1 LEYVCLAVT
10 ALPTVDVTVY
20 PFECDAFGHLNE
32 ASFLAVFE
40 RARWDAL
47 AKGPGMDL
55 FKRNHVWPAVR
66 KATVDY
72 RAGAFPGD
80 VLSIDTVLTDRGTT
94 SFTMQHVAKR
104 VSDGALIAEAT
115 LVFVCIDRAG
125 RPTPIPDEVARAFG
139 GPRATSRDPLR
150 VSSGGA
156 DLAVDVRGEGA
167 PILFIHGF
175 PFDRTMWRHQFA
187 GLSRWKR
194 IAPDLRGAGASSA
207 PPDGYSVARYADD
220 IVKVLDALELE
231 RAVVCGLS
239 LGGYILFEL
248 LRRHAGRV
256 RAAVFCN
263 TKASADSAEA
273 RRGRDEM
280 AALAERDGA
289 AAVAEKL
296 VPQVLAAATVA
307 AQPDVVA
314 HVREMINRTPVPGLV
329 GALRALRDRPDS
341 TPMLG
346 SIGVPALVVAGE
358 EDKIAPPDVMRLM
371 AQAIPGAQFAVIP
384 EAGHLA
390 PLEQP
395 LATSRIVADFLDGLR

>member
-1 LEYVCLAVT
+1 MT
-10 ALPTVDVTVY
+10 ALPTVDLTVY

-32 ASFLAVFE
+32 ASFLALFE

-55 FKRNHVWPAVR
+55 FKRNQVWPAVR
-66 KATVDY
+66 KATVEY

-80 VLSIDTVLTDRGTT
+80 VLSIETVLTDRGTT

-104 VSDGALIAEAT
+104 VLDGALIAEAT

-125 RPTPIPDEVARAFG
+125 RPTPIPDEVARALG
-139 GPRATSRDPLR
+139 GPRGTARDPLR
-150 VSSGGA
+150 VLAGGA
-156 DLAVDVRGEGA
+156 DLAVEVRGEGA

-175 PFDRTMWRHQFA
+175 PFDRTVWRHQLA

-194 IAPDLRGAGASSA
+194 IAPDLRGAGASSVPA
-207 PPDGYSVARYADD
+207 DGYSVARYADD
-220 IVKVLDALELE
+220 IVQVLDTLELE
-231 RAVVCGLS
+231 RAAVCGLS

-248 LRRHAGRV
+248 LRRHPERV

-263 TKASADSAEA
+263 TKAAADSAEA

-280 AALAERDGA
+280 AALAQREGA
-289 AAVAEKL
+289 AAVAERL
-296 VPQVLAAATVA
+296 LPQLLAPATFA

-314 HVREMINRTPVPGLV
+314 HVREMITRTPVPGLV

-341 TPMLG
+341 TATLG
-346 SIGVPALVVAGE
+346 TIGVPVLVVAGE
-358 EDKIAPPDVMRLM
+358 DDKIAPVGGMRAM
-371 AQAIPGAQFAVIP
+371 AQAIPRAHFAVIP
-384 EAGHLA
+384 AAGHLA

-395 LATSRIVADFLDGLR
+395 LATSRTVADFLDGLR

>member
-1 LEYVCLAVT
+1 MT
-10 ALPTVDVTVY
+10 ALPTVDLTVY

-32 ASFLAVFE
+32 ASFLALFE

-55 FKRNHVWPAVR
+55 FKRNQVWPAVR
-66 KATVDY
+66 KATVEY

-80 VLSIDTVLTDRGTT
+80 VLRVETVLTDRGTT

-104 VSDGALIAEAT
+104 VLDGALIAEAT

-139 GPRATSRDPLR
+139 GPRGTARDPLR
-150 VSSGGA
+150 VSAGGA
-156 DLAVDVRGEGA
+156 DLAVEVRGEGT

-175 PFDRTMWRHQFA
+175 PLDRTLWRHQLA

-194 IAPDLRGAGASSA
+194 IALDLRGAGASGA
-207 PPDGYSVARYADD
+207 PADGYSVARYADD
-220 IVKVLDALELE
+220 IVQVLDTLGLE
-231 RAVVCGLS
+231 RTVVCGLS

-248 LRRHAGRV
+248 LRRHAARV

-263 TKASADSAEA
+263 TKATADTPEA
-273 RRGRDEM
+273 RRGRDDM
-280 AALAERDGA
+280 AALAEREGTGA
-289 AAVAEKL
+289 IAERL
-296 VPQVLAAATVA
+296 LPQLLAPATFA

-314 HVREMINRTPVPGLV
+314 HVREMINRTPIPGLV
-329 GALRALRDRPDS
+329 GALHAMRDRPDS

-346 SIGVPALVVAGE
+346 GIKVPTLVVAGE
-358 EDKIAPPDVMRLM
+358 EDKITPADGMRAM

-384 EAGHLA
+384 AAGHLS

-395 LATSRIVADFLDGLR
+395 LATSRALADFLEGLR

>member
-1 LEYVCLAVT
+1 MT
-10 ALPTVDVTVY
+10 ALPTVDLTVY

-32 ASFLAVFE
+32 ASFLALFE

-66 KATVDY
+66 KATVEY

-80 VLSIDTVLTDRGTT
+80 VLSIETVLTDRGTT

-104 VSDGALIAEAT
+104 LSDGALIAEAT

-125 RPTPIPDEVARAFG
+125 RPAPIPDEVARALG
-139 GPRATSRDPLR
+139 GPRGTSRDPLR
-150 VSSGGA
+150 ISVDGA
-156 DLAVDVRGEGA
+156 DLAVEVRGEGT
-167 PILFIHGF
+167 PIVFIHGF
-175 PFDRTMWRHQFA
+175 PFDRTMWRHQLA

-194 IAPDLRGAGASSA
+194 VALDLRGAGASSGPA
-207 PPDGYSVARYADD
+207 DGYSVARYADD
-220 IVKVLDALELE
+220 VVQVLDALALE
-231 RAVVCGLS
+231 QAVVCGLS
-239 LGGYILFEL
+239 LGGYIVFDL
-248 LRRHAGRV
+248 LRRHARRV

-263 TKASADSAEA
+263 TKSAADTPEA

-280 AALAERDGA
+280 AALAEREGA
-289 AAVAEKL
+289 AAVAERL
-296 VPQVLAAATVA
+296 VPQLLAPATFA

-314 HVREMINRTPVPGLV
+314 QVREMINRTPLAGLV
-329 GALRALRDRPDS
+329 GALQALRDRPDS
-341 TPMLG
+341 TPLLG
-346 SIGVPALVVAGE
+346 SIGVPTLVVAGG
-358 EDKIAPPDVMRLM
+358 DDRITPADGMRGM

-384 EAGHLA
+384 AAGHLA

>member
-1 LEYVCLAVT
+1 VT
-10 ALPTVDVTVY
+10 ALPTVDLTVY

-32 ASFLAVFE
+32 ASFLALFE
-40 RARWDAL
+40 RARWDTL

-55 FKRNHVWPAVR
+55 FKRNQIWPAVR
-66 KATVDY
+66 KATVEY

-80 VLSIDTVLTDRGTT
+80 VLRIDTVVTDRGTT

-125 RPTPIPDEVARAFG
+125 RPAPIPEEVARVLG
-139 GPRATSRDPLR
+139 GPRGTARDPLR
-150 VSSGGA
+150 VPVGGA
-156 DLAVDVRGEGA
+156 ELAVEVRGEGA

-175 PFDRTMWRHQFA
+175 PFDRTVWRHQLA

-194 IAPDLRGAGASSA
+194 IAPDLRGAGASSVPA
-207 PPDGYSVARYADD
+207 DGYSVAQYADD
-220 IVKVLDALELE
+220 IVQVLDTLELD

-239 LGGYILFEL
+239 LGGYTLFEL

-256 RAAVFCN
+256 RAAVFCSA
-263 TKASADSAEA
+263 KATADSAEA

-280 AALAERDGA
+280 ATLVEREGTG
-289 AAVAEKL
+289 AVAERL
-296 VPQVLAAATVA
+296 LPQLLAPATFA

-314 HVREMINRTPVPGLV
+314 HVREMIDRTPVPGLV

-346 SIGVPALVVAGE
+346 AISVPTLVIAGE
-358 EDKIAPPDVMRLM
+358 ADKIAPPDGLRAM
-371 AQAIPGAQFAVIP
+371 AQAVPGAQFAAIP
-384 EAGHLA
+384 AAGHLA

-395 LATSRIVADFLDGLR
+395 LGTSRALADFLDGVR

>member
-1 LEYVCLAVT
+1 VT
-10 ALPTVDVTVY
+10 ALPTVDLTVY

-32 ASFLAVFE
+32 ASFLALFE

-55 FKRNHVWPAVR
+55 FKRNQVWPAVR
-66 KATVDY
+66 KATVEY

-80 VLSIDTVLTDRGTT
+80 VLSIETVLTDRGTT

-104 VSDGALIAEAT
+104 TRDGTLIAEAT

-125 RPTPIPDEVARAFG
+125 RPTPIPDEVARALG
-139 GPRATSRDPLR
+139 GPRGTARDPLR
-150 VSSGGA
+150 VSAGGA
-156 DLAVDVRGEGA
+156 DLAVEVRGEGA

-175 PFDRTMWRHQFA
+175 PFDRTMWRHQLA

-207 PPDGYSVARYADD
+207 PADGYSVARYADD
-220 IVKVLDALELE
+220 LVQVLDTLELE

-263 TKASADSAEA
+263 TKATADSAEA

-280 AALAERDGA
+280 AALAEREGA
-289 AAVAEKL
+289 AAIAERL
-296 VPQVLAAATVA
+296 LPQLLAPATVA

-314 HVREMINRTPVPGLV
+314 HVREMIHRTPIPGLV
-329 GALRALRDRPDS
+329 GALHALRDRPDS
-341 TPMLG
+341 TPLLG
-346 SIGVPALVVAGE
+346 SIGVPTLVIAGE
-358 EDKIAPPDVMRLM
+358 DDKITPADGMRVM

-384 EAGHLA
+384 AAGHLS

>member
-1 LEYVCLAVT
+1 VT
-10 ALPTVDVTVY
+10 ALPTVDLTVY

-32 ASFLAVFE
+32 ASFLALFE

-55 FKRNHVWPAVR
+55 FKRNQVWPAVR
-66 KATVDY
+66 KATVEY

-80 VLSIDTVLTDRGTT
+80 VLSIETVVTDRGTT

-104 VSDGALIAEAT
+104 ASDGALVAEAT

-125 RPTPIPDEVARAFG
+125 RPTPIPDEVARVLG
-139 GPRATSRDPLR
+139 GPRGTARDPLR
-150 VSSGGA
+150 VSAGGA
-156 DLAVDVRGEGA
+156 DLAVEVRGEGA

-175 PFDRTMWRHQFA
+175 PFDRTVWRHQLA

-207 PPDGYSVARYADD
+207 PADGYSVARYADD
-220 IVKVLDALELE
+220 IVQVLDALGLE

-248 LRRHAGRV
+248 LRRHPGRV
-256 RAAVFCN
+256 RAAVFCGS
-263 TKASADSAEA
+263 KATADSAEA
-273 RRGRDEM
+273 RRGREEM
-280 AALAERDGA
+280 AALAEREGTR
-289 AAVAEKL
+289 AVAERL
-296 VPQVLAAATVA
+296 LPQLLAAATFA

-314 HVREMINRTPVPGLV
+314 HVREMIERTPVPGLV

-346 SIGVPALVVAGE
+346 AIGVPSLVVAGQD
-358 EDKIAPPDVMRLM
+358 DKIAPADGLRAM
-371 AQAIPGAQFAVIP
+371 AEAIPSARFAVIP
-384 EAGHLA
+384 AAGHLA

-395 LATSRIVADFLDGLR
+395 LATSRALADFLDGLR

>member
-1 LEYVCLAVT
+1 MT
-10 ALPTVDVTVY
+10 ALPTVDLTVY

-32 ASFLAVFE
+32 ASFLALFE

-55 FKRNHVWPAVR
+55 FKRNQVWPAVR
-66 KATVDY
+66 KATVEY

-80 VLSIDTVLTDRGTT
+80 VLSVDTAVTDRGTT
-94 SFTMQHVAKR
+94 SFTMQHAAKR
-104 VSDGALIAEAT
+104 VADGVLVAEAT

-125 RPTPIPDEVARAFG
+125 RPTPIPEEVARALG
-139 GPRATSRDPLR
+139 GPRGTARDPLR
-150 VSSGGA
+150 VPVEGA
-156 DLAVDVRGEGA
+156 DLAVEVRGEGA

-175 PFDRTMWRHQFA
+175 PLDRTMWRHQLA

-207 PPDGYSVARYADD
+207 PADGYSVARYADD
-220 IVKVLDALELE
+220 IVQVLDTLGLE
-231 RAVVCGLS
+231 RVVVCGLS

-248 LRRHAGRV
+248 LRRHPGRV
-256 RAAVFCN
+256 RGAVFCN
-263 TKASADSAEA
+263 TKAAADSAEA

-280 AALAERDGA
+280 TALAEREGTG
-289 AAVAEKL
+289 AVAERL
-296 VPQVLAAATVA
+296 LPQLLAPDTVT
-307 AQPDVVA
+307 AQPEVVA
-314 HVREMINRTPVPGLV
+314 HVREMIRRTPVAGVL
-329 GALRALRDRPDS
+329 GALHALRDRPDS

-358 EDKIAPPDVMRLM
+358 DDKIAPPGDARIM
-371 AQAIPGAQFAVIP
+371 AQAIPGAKFAVIP
-384 EAGHLA
+384 AAGHLA

-395 LATSRIVADFLDGLR
+395 LATGRVLADFLDGLR

>member
-1 LEYVCLAVT
+1 VT
-10 ALPTVDVTVY
+10 ALPTVDLTVY

-32 ASFLAVFE
+32 ASFLALLE

-55 FKRNHVWPAVR
+55 FKRNQVWPAVR
-66 KATVDY
+66 KATVEY

-80 VLSIDTVLTDRGTT
+80 VLSVETVLTDRGTT

-104 VSDGALIAEAT
+104 VSDGALVAEAT

-125 RPTPIPDEVARAFG
+125 RPTPIPDEVARALG
-139 GPRATSRDPLR
+139 GPRGTARDPLR
-150 VSSGGA
+150 VAAGGA
-156 DLAVDVRGEGA
+156 DLAVEARGEGA

-175 PFDRTMWRHQFA
+175 PLDRTVWRHQLA

-207 PPDGYSVARYADD
+207 PADGYSVARYADD
-220 IVKVLDALELE
+220 IVHVLDALGLE

-248 LRRHAGRV
+248 LRRHPGRV

-263 TKASADSAEA
+263 TKAAADSAEA

-280 AALAERDGA
+280 AALAEREGTGGG
-289 AAVAEKL
+289 AVAERL
-296 VPQVLAAATVA
+296 LPQLLAPATFA

-329 GALRALRDRPDS
+329 GALHALRDRPDS

-346 SIGVPALVVAGE
+346 TIGVPVLVVAGE
-358 EDKIAPPDVMRLM
+358 DDKIAPSGGMRAM

-384 EAGHLA
+384 AAGHLA

-395 LATSRIVADFLDGLR
+395 LATSRTLADFLDGLR

>member
-1 LEYVCLAVT
+1 VT
-10 ALPTVDVTVY
+10 ALPTVDLTVY

-32 ASFLAVFE
+32 ASFLALFE
-40 RARWDAL
+40 RARWDTL

-55 FKRNHVWPAVR
+55 FKRNQIWPAVR
-66 KATVDY
+66 KATVEY

-80 VLSIDTVLTDRGTT
+80 VLRIDTVVTDRGTT

-125 RPTPIPDEVARAFG
+125 RPAPIPEEVARVLG
-139 GPRATSRDPLR
+139 GPRGTARDPLR
-150 VSSGGA
+150 VSVAGA
-156 DLAVDVRGEGA
+156 ELAVEVRGEGA

-175 PFDRTMWRHQFA
+175 PFDRTVWRHQLA

-194 IAPDLRGAGASSA
+194 IAPDLRGAGASSVPA
-207 PPDGYSVARYADD
+207 DGYSVAQYADD
-220 IVKVLDALELE
+220 IVQVLDTLELD

-239 LGGYILFEL
+239 LGGYTLFEL

-256 RAAVFCN
+256 RAAVFCSA
-263 TKASADSAEA
+263 KATADSAEA

-280 AALAERDGA
+280 ATLVEREGTG
-289 AAVAEKL
+289 AVAERL
-296 VPQVLAAATVA
+296 LPQLLAPATFA

-346 SIGVPALVVAGE
+346 AISVPTLVIAGE
-358 EDKIAPPDVMRLM
+358 ADKIAPADGLRAM
-371 AQAIPGAQFAVIP
+371 AQAIPGAQLATIP
-384 EAGHLA
+384 AAGHLA

-395 LATSRIVADFLDGLR
+395 LGTSRALADFLDGVR

>member
-1 LEYVCLAVT
+1 VT
-10 ALPTVDVTVY
+10 ALPTVDLTVY

-32 ASFLAVFE
+32 ASFLALFE

-55 FKRNHVWPAVR
+55 FKRNQVWPAVR
-66 KATVDY
+66 KATVEY

-80 VLSIDTVLTDRGTT
+80 VLSIETVVTDRGTT

-104 VSDGALIAEAT
+104 VSDGAIVAEAT

-125 RPTPIPDEVARAFG
+125 RPTPIPDEVARVLG
-139 GPRATSRDPLR
+139 GPRGTARDPLR
-150 VSSGGA
+150 VPAGGA
-156 DLAVDVRGEGA
+156 DLAVEVRGEGA

-175 PFDRTMWRHQFA
+175 PFDRTMWRHQLA

-194 IAPDLRGAGASSA
+194 IAPDLRGAGASSVPA
-207 PPDGYSVARYADD
+207 DGYSVARYADD
-220 IVKVLDALELE
+220 IVQVLDALELE

-248 LRRHAGRV
+248 LRRHPTRV
-256 RAAVFCN
+256 RAAVLCN
-263 TKASADSAEA
+263 TKAAADSAEA
-273 RRGRDEM
+273 RRARDEM
-280 AALAERDGA
+280 ATLAEREGA
-289 AAVAEKL
+289 AAIAERL
-296 VPQVLAAATVA
+296 LPQLLAPATFA
-307 AQPDVVA
+307 AQPDLVA

-341 TPMLG
+341 TPTLG
-346 SIGVPALVVAGE
+346 TIGVPALVVAGQD
-358 EDKIAPPDVMRLM
+358 DKIAPADGMRAM
-371 AQAIPGAQFAVIP
+371 AEAIPGAQFAVIP
-384 EAGHLA
+384 AAGHLA

-395 LATSRIVADFLDGLR
+395 LATSRALADFLDGLR

>member
-1 LEYVCLAVT
+1 VT
-10 ALPTVDVTVY
+10 ALPTVDLTVY

-32 ASFLAVFE
+32 ASFLALFE

-55 FKRNHVWPAVR
+55 FKRNQVWPAVR
-66 KATVDY
+66 KATVEY

-80 VLSIDTVLTDRGTT
+80 VLSIETVLTDRGTT

-104 VSDGALIAEAT
+104 TKDGALIAEAT

-125 RPTPIPDEVARAFG
+125 RPTPIPDEVARALGG
-139 GPRATSRDPLR
+139 GPRGTARDPLR
-150 VSSGGA
+150 VSAGGA
-156 DLAVDVRGEGA
+156 DLAVEVRGEGA

-175 PFDRTMWRHQFA
+175 PFDRTMWRHQLA

-207 PPDGYSVARYADD
+207 PADGYSVARYADD
-220 IVKVLDALELE
+220 LVQVLDTLELE

-263 TKASADSAEA
+263 TKATADSAEA

-280 AALAERDGA
+280 AALAEREGTA
-289 AAVAEKL
+289 AIAERL
-296 VPQVLAAATVA
+296 LPQLLAPATVA

-314 HVREMINRTPVPGLV
+314 HVREMIHRTPVPGLV
-329 GALRALRDRPDS
+329 GALHALRDRPDS
-341 TPMLG
+341 TPLLG
-346 SIGVPALVVAGE
+346 AIGVPTLVIAGE
-358 EDKIAPPDVMRLM
+358 DDKITPADGMRVM
-371 AQAIPGAQFAVIP
+371 AEAIPGAQFAVIP
-384 EAGHLA
+384 AAGHLS

>member
-1 LEYVCLAVT
+1 MAMS
-10 ALPTVDVTVY
+10 ALPTVDLTVY

-32 ASFLAVFE
+32 ASFLALFE

-72 RAGAFPGD
+72 RAAAFPGD
-80 VLSIDTVLTDRGTT
+80 VLSVETVLTERGTT

-104 VSDGALIAEAT
+104 HSDGVLIAEAS
-115 LVFVCIDRAG
+115 LVFVCIDRVG
-125 RPTPIPDEVARAFG
+125 RPTPIPEEVSRALG
-139 GPRATSRDPLR
+139 GPRGTARDPLR
-150 VSSGGA
+150 VVADGA
-156 DLAVDVRGEGA
+156 ELAVEVRGEGV
-167 PILFIHGF
+167 PVVFIHGF
-175 PFDRTMWRHQFA
+175 PFDRTMWRHQLA

-194 IAPDLRGAGASSA
+194 IALDLRGAGASSVA
-207 PPDGYSVARYADD
+207 ADGYSVARYADD
-220 IVKVLDALELE
+220 IVQVLDTLGID

-239 LGGYILFEL
+239 LGGYILFDL
-248 LRRHAGRV
+248 LRRHAGRI

-263 TKASADSAEA
+263 TKATADSPEA
-273 RRGRDEM
+273 KRGRDEM
-280 AALAERDGA
+280 AALAEREGVG
-289 AAVAEKL
+289 AVAERL
-296 VPQVLAAATVA
+296 LPQLLAPATVA

-314 HVREMINRTPVPGLV
+314 HVRDMIGRTPVAGLV

-346 SIGVPALVVAGE
+346 SIGVPVLAVAGE
-358 EDKIAPPDVMRLM
+358 EDMIAPAGIMQAM
-371 AQAIPGAQFAVIP
+371 AAAIPGAQFAVIP
-384 EAGHLA
+384 AAGHLA

-395 LATSRIVADFLDGLR
+395 LATSRIVADFLDAVR

>member
-1 LEYVCLAVT
+1 
-10 ALPTVDVTVY
+10 
-20 PFECDAFGHLNE
+20 
-32 ASFLAVFE
+32 
-40 RARWDAL
+40 
-47 AKGPGMDL
+47 
-55 FKRNHVWPAVR
+55 
-66 KATVDY
+66 
-72 RAGAFPGD
+72 
-80 VLSIDTVLTDRGTT
+80 
-94 SFTMQHVAKR
+94 
-104 VSDGALIAEAT
+104 
-115 LVFVCIDRAG
+115 
-125 RPTPIPDEVARAFG
+125 
-139 GPRATSRDPLR
+139 
-150 VSSGGA
+150 
-156 DLAVDVRGEGA
+156 
-167 PILFIHGF
+167 
-175 PFDRTMWRHQFA
+175 
-187 GLSRWKR
+187 
-194 IAPDLRGAGASSA
+194 
-207 PPDGYSVARYADD
+207 
-220 IVKVLDALELE
+220 
-231 RAVVCGLS
+231 VCGLS